1 MTPIRCIIWYDISFL
16 WIVISWVLKAGFRCH
31 LNFQLLCS
39 MRLYRSKVYK
49 IDFAKNQTC
58 AHITY
63 IRLYLNIKILIPCLS
78 ENTEEIRSIWN
89 KILIESI
96 IDNFLSRMKRA
107 KSMLPKLLLSF
118 PINVSVQ
125 HWIKHMIDWG
135 RSKTNN
141 GLDRIKPI
149 LNTFEMIQSDPRA
162 VRRAALV
169 ILVSMVIFIELIN
182 VLSPCVFW
190 Q

>member
-1 MTPIRCIIWYDISFL
+1 MTPIICIIWYDNSFQ
-16 WIVISWVLKAGFRCH
+16 WIVISWVLKAGFPYN
-31 LNFQLLCS
+31 LDFQLLCS
-39 MRLYRSKVYK
+39 MRLHRSKVYK
-49 IDFAKNQTC
+49 IDFVKNQTC

-63 IRLYLNIKILIPCLS
+63 IRLYLNGKILIPCLS
-78 ENTEEIRSIWN
+78 ANTEEIRSIWN
-89 KILIESI
+89 KILIKSI

-107 KSMLPKLLLSF
+107 KLMLPKLLLLF
-118 PINVSVQ
+118 PTYISVQ
-125 HWIKHMIDWG
+125 HWIKHMIHWG

-149 LNTFEMIQSDPRA
+149 LNTFEMKQSDPRA
-162 VRRAALV
+162 VRPALV
-169 ILVSMVIFIELIN
+169 IQVSMVLFIELVN